1 MTADLPAATARVQ
14 LLVTLMRIGVPFPA
28 RAGPNGP
35 VRGGR
40 SATDLR

>member
-1 MTADLPAATARVQ
+1 MWVS
-14 LLVTLMRIGVPFPA
+14 TLMRIGVPFPA